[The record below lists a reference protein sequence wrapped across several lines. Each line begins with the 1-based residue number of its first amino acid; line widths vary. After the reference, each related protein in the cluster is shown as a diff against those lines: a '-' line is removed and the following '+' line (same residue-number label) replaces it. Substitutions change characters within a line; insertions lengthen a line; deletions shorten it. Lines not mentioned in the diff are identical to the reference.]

1 MLEKYKL
8 LIDEDEALLL
18 QGLVEKV
25 MQYEAKDVNVD
36 YLLAKLIVA
45 SNSFGNVDV
54 GSVKDVYEK
63 LQGGA

>member
-36 YLLAKLIVA
+36 YLHRQDFFYLLI
-45 SNSFGNVDV
+45 SQTIILT
-54 GSVKDVYEK
+54 YLLLE
-63 LQGGA
+63 L

>member
-36 YLLAKLIVA
+36 YLLATLIVA
-45 SNSFGNVDV
+45 SNAFGNVDV

-63 LQGGA
+63 LNGGA